1 MAKNVSTK
9 AQAPV
14 SAPEATQAP
23 SITHLAPFGNP
34 DAPELDV
41 CGDNALPTAPEAT
54 QAPARISLD
63 DFLAAPAPAL
73 RPLSMDD
80 FYPQAPG
87 AGKAKK
93 APTLKTGEGLD
104 PFGNRLGTALAAVNL
119 ELANASSPL
128 TMKQICIRCHKFGT
142 DTYYNHMR
150 KLTTLGLAEKANGGY
165 QLTAEGRKLYAPPA
179 PAAEAAPAETTQAS

>member
-23 SITHLAPFGNP
+23 SATHLAPFGNP
-34 DAPELDV
+34 DAPEIDV
-41 CGDNALPTAPEAT
+41 CGDNALTTAAETAPS
-54 QAPARISLD
+54 APARISLD
-63 DFLAAPAPAL
+63 DFLAAPAPAP
-73 RPLSMDD
+73 RPITFDD
-80 FYPQAPG
+80 FFPQAPG

-119 ELANASSPL
+119 ELARSDKPL

-165 QLTAEGRKLYAPPA
+165 QLTSKGRELYKV
-179 PAAEAAPAETTQAS
+179 AAEAAPAEAAQAS